1 MSSHPYRE
9 VNTDPM
15 SGPLVAAVAAG
26 PHSIWIQFDEKL
38 EGARWQRIH
47 EAVSAI
53 PFESAA
59 AAYSG
64 RELEAF
70 AYGYGYAHADSFLT
84 DAHGLSDEEISDD
97 PSLASHR
104 EELFGDYSEG
114 SYFSAVYQSQ
124 SILLRAAATPQA
136 STFVNGL
143 VTRMEDAYAAG
154 RDVRVAEQ
162 EPAPTESTSPAP

>member
-26 PHSIWIQFDEKL
+26 PHSIWTQFDEKL
-38 EGARWQRIH
+38 EGARWQRVH
-47 EAVSAI
+47 EAVSAN
-53 PFESAA
+53 PFEAAA

-84 DAHGLSDEEISDD
+84 DTHGLTEEEISDD

-104 EELFGDYSEG
+104 EELFGDFSEG

-154 RDVRVAEQ
+154 RDLRVSEQ
-162 EPAPTESTSPAP
+162 APSLDDQASLAP